1 MSTPQSPSKGN
12 GVSIADG
19 LAVDSDPTPH
29 TREPVSPLPA
39 HDNST
44 SLPIKEIVSANPDTM
59 PAGMYAPRGS
69 HRDGP
74 QHDYSSHRGYGSPRS
89 GDKRNHRVDDRYR
102 RRSRSR
108 SKSPKRRDYGNR
120 SDVRSPTRRE
130 ESPSRRDVR
139 ERSDPRREFPTSRD
153 TAGSTASSRRPSIQQ
168 DRTTTATSPS
178 TANNDLVEPNLS
190 NKSNVHPHPPKSP
203 SSTMPL
209 DPSTNTIADTAM
221 QDIIDIMS
229 TFSTLATKQV
239 MLTIEQE
246 AARKRVEQCK
256 QDNKQLQSHFTG
268 YPNLVE
274 PTNAAFTK
282 AEREFKAV
290 EVKLQQVNEES
301 ATTVK
306 HFVTKMM
313 ASKTETSKDPTAT
326 DDLKKQFNSLEEKCK
341 ILTSENEAIRRE
353 LEMLKNE
360 SANQRHSLTD
370 QHKSQQQELK
380 SHCDQLLK
388 LDTGLAEVTGGMALL
403 KEIPVDMSRIESHLS
418 QADVELNSI
427 RGTLAQQ
434 NMDGLTARNKAE
446 QQEARLEECQEAL
459 KGLSHVIN
467 DPDND
472 SSIEKMLQVSARE
485 IATKAGMSD
494 LQNCQADLLA
504 MKDVLS
510 GQPIDN
516 ENLDKRIE
524 NLEKALENSIAESVS
539 VSSLAVIEK
548 RVASMTNDL
557 KRIRSEMAEDKDM
570 LSSQMTTTQENDANT
585 LANLS
590 RQLQQNQSSL
600 QGQEAT
606 VGKFAEILQNLEK
619 WLTVVQSDIENMKPQ
634 IQSQTQAQKAD
645 ASASI
650 PGDGSSSNEATRE
663 RMHQLEALVYHVKEA
678 YENSLSQE
686 RERITGNRSSLTAL
700 EERVDRLLQDKTY
713 EHLGERISAAVTQL
727 QDNAG
732 RQHQV
737 DAILGDRVTRL
748 ESNFILIKD
757 EVEGC
762 VIATKSIDGRLN
774 NINTQDMCTHILDQI
789 AVLYPY
795 VRNTDYGFQEAKVER
810 EKLKVA
816 IDALEKRLQQQQQLG
831 RDSTGLDS
839 RPASET
845 RSDFESSASTLKTRV
860 SALLENGTPGE
871 LKPQRGIR
879 QEVDTLAIDF
889 RKTTKSLRALITAS
903 QAEYRHGIEEIR
915 RGIVQISGP
924 RNIPVADSRS
934 NQPVRPNQ
942 ANGHTSNPALGN
954 WNPSGSTLEYTDEPE
969 VGDPEGSDN
978 DY

>member
-1 MSTPQSPSKGN
+1 MSTPQSPTKGKA
-12 GVSIADG
+12 VSIADG
-19 LAVDSDPTPH
+19 LVVDSDPTLH

-44 SLPIKEIVSANPDTM
+44 SLSIKDIVSANPDTM

-74 QHDYSSHRGYGSPRS
+74 QHDYSPHRGYGSPRS
-89 GDKRNHRVDDRYR
+89 GDKRNHRDDDRGYR

-130 ESPSRRDVR
+130 LSPSRRDVR
-139 ERSDPRREFPTSRD
+139 ERSDPRREFPASRD

-168 DRTTTATSPS
+168 DRTITATSPS

-203 SSTMPL
+203 SSATPL
-209 DPSTNTIADTAM
+209 DPNTNTVADIAI
-221 QDIIDIMS
+221 QDIIEIMS

-246 AARKRVEQCK
+246 AARKRLEQCK
-256 QDNKQLQSHFTG
+256 QDNKQLQSHFTV

-274 PTNAAFTK
+274 PTNAAYTK

-306 HFVTKMM
+306 RFVTKMV
-313 ASKTETSKDPTAT
+313 ASKTETSQDPTAT
-326 DDLKKQFNSLEEKCK
+326 DDLKKHCNSLEEKCK
-341 ILTSENEAIRRE
+341 ILTSENDAIRRE
-353 LEMLKNE
+353 LDLLKNK
-360 SANQRHSLTD
+360 SANQRHSLTER
-370 QHKSQQQELK
+370 QQQELT
-380 SHCDQLLK
+380 SHRDQLLK
-388 LDTGLAEVTGGMALL
+388 LDTGLAEVKGGMALL
-403 KEIPVDMSRIESHLS
+403 KGIPTDMSAIKSHLS
-418 QADVELNSI
+418 QADVDLNSI
-427 RGTLAQQ
+427 RGTLAQHST
-434 NMDGLTARNKAE
+434 DGLETRNKAE

-459 KGLSHVIN
+459 KGLSHVIS

-485 IATKAGMSD
+485 IATKAGMSE

-510 GQPIDN
+510 GQPIDS

-539 VSSLAVIEK
+539 VSSLAALEK

-585 LANLS
+585 LASLS

-619 WLTVVQSDIENMKPQ
+619 WLTVVQSDIESMKPQ
-634 IQSQTQAQKAD
+634 IQSQAQAQKAD
-645 ASASI
+645 ASASS
-650 PGDGSSSNEATRE
+650 PGDGSSGNESTRE
-663 RMHQLEALVYHVKEA
+663 RMHQLEALVHHVKEV

-686 RERITGNRSSLTAL
+686 RERITVNRSSLNAL

-737 DAILGDRVTRL
+737 DAILGERVTRL
-748 ESNFILIKD
+748 ESNFIMIKD

-774 NINTQDMCTHILDQI
+774 NINTLDMCTHILDQI

-795 VRNTDYGFQEAKVER
+795 VRNTDYGFQEAKAER

-816 IDALEKRLQQQQQLG
+816 IDALEKRFSQQQQQAG

-879 QEVDTLAIDF
+879 QEVDTLAVDF

-915 RGIVQISGP
+915 RGIAQVSGP

-934 NQPVRPNQ
+934 NQPVKPNQ
-942 ANGHTSNPALGN
+942 ANGHIPSPALGN